1 MRINLDRLC
10 RLAGV
15 EASSE
20 VLSESSNRSYHDGDN
35 SDEVQFR
42 YGGEAQLAEADEG
55 MELPMEED
63 MSEEDTAEEGVYE
76 DDHAHDDM
84 DEDDDGMDIMPPA
97 AEAVETVDEA
107 DHEAH
112 EAYMNEMIEVDEAML
127 VQEIRRARKMMAE
140 SRQREETSPEQL
152 QEQQLRK
159 IVAEEIDSVMKDL
172 NLTSGWVYG
181 SKKPTNSRQGVVNT
195 AFPGIGFKNSK

>member
-42 YGGEAQLAEADEG
+42 YGGEAQLAEALDEEEDP
-55 MELPMEED
+55 MMEED
-63 MSEEDTAEEGVYE
+63 MSEEDAVEEGE
-76 DDHAHDDM
+76 HAHDAM
-84 DEDDDGMDIMPPA
+84 EEGMYEDEVEEGDYAM
-97 AEAVETVDEA
+97 EETVDEA

-140 SRQREETSPEQL
+140 SRQREEVSPEQL

>member
-10 RLAGV
+10 KLAGV
-15 EASSE
+15 EASGKL
-20 VLSESSNRSYHDGDN
+20 LSEASNRSYHDGDN

-42 YGGEAQLAEADEG
+42 YGGEGQLAESEEA
-55 MELPMEED
+55 MEAMDPMEESD
-63 MSEEDTAEEGVYE
+63 CAMEEEVEEGDYSMEEGMYE
-76 DDHAHDDM
+76 
-84 DEDDDGMDIMPPA
+84 E
-97 AEAVETVDEA
+97 EVEEA

-127 VQEIRRARKMMAE
+127 VQEIRRARQMMAE
-140 SRQREETSPEQL
+140 SRQREEISPEQL

-159 IVAEEIDSVMKDL
+159 IVAEEIDGVMKDL

-181 SKKPTNSRQGVVNT
+181 NKKPTNSRQGVVNT

>member
-20 VLSESSNRSYHDGDN
+20 VLSETSNRSYHNGDS
-35 SDEVQFR
+35 SDEVQHR

-63 MSEEDTAEEGVYE
+63 MSEEDAMEEGTYE
-76 DDHAHDDM
+76 GEHAHDAM
-84 DEDDDGMDIMPPA
+84 EEGMY
-97 AEAVETVDEA
+97 EEEVEEGDYAMEETADEA
-107 DHEAH
+107 AH
-112 EAYMNEMIEVDEAML
+112 EAYMSEMIEVDETML

-140 SRQREETSPEQL
+140 SRQREEISPEQL

-159 IVAEEIDSVMKDL
+159 IVAEEISSVMKDL

-181 SKKPTNSRQGVVNT
+181 NKKPTNSRPGVVNT